1 MAPVDAVVMHEGE
14 ASAASEARAWL
25 SFWCWY
31 LPSEEI
37 RFGHYLRVMP
47 GIAARWRALFR
58 SPLSAAPIRAAA
70 AKIPVRR

>member
-1 MAPVDAVVMHEGE
+1 MAPVDAVVMQEGE
-14 ASAASEARAWL
+14 ASAASEADAWL

-37 RFGHYLRVMP
+37 RLGHYLRVIS
-47 GIAARWRALFR
+47 GIATRWRALFR
-58 SPLSAAPIRAAA
+58 SPLSTAPMRTAV